1 MLTEE
6 QIIEYGLTLEGAQV
20 KYPYGKTPLVLATPD
35 GHEFCELYEGPSPL
49 HLVMKNTPERS
60 LILRS
65 TYRSVQP
72 GYRCNKKYWNS
83 VFIDGSM
90 PDEDIKALLRQSYE
104 LSCKIRKKNKTEA
117 APPPPPAAPKYEF
130 DF

>member
-35 GHEFCELYEGPSPL
+35 GHEFCELYEGTSPL
-49 HLVMKNTPERS
+49 HMVIKNTPEKS
-60 LILRS
+60 LLLRS
-65 TYRSVQP
+65 AYSCVKP

-83 VFIDGSM
+83 VFVDGQI
-90 PDEDIKALLRQSYE
+90 PDEELKAMLRRSYE
-104 LSCKIRKKNKTEA
+104 LSCKSAGKKRKEDSP
-117 APPPPPAAPKYEF
+117 APPSAPGYEF